1 LARAALL
8 PCEGNKQMKCC
19 KLIIVVGIALAML
32 AVLEIGLVTQQARA
46 EMLAEPRIS
55 PAQGVTISGC
65 LSSDQFQPVLNEFTS
80 RTGITVQYENMQDE
94 EPCDQNRIR
103 NCTDNDTCPDVAIL
117 PWPSM
122 LAEFGEA
129 GALVDLSTFISSTV
143 LNANYADTWIDLGKV
158 DGTLYGVWFN
168 AGNKSVVWHDPTE
181 FTAHGWA
188 TPTTWVD
195 MLALSEQI
203 SDTTG
208 TPPWSIGNES
218 GPATGWPLTDWFE
231 NILLRSAGPD
241 IYDDLVAHDIPW
253 THTEV
258 LSAMTYF
265 GDIFGN
271 EGYQLGGKSGTTNTF
286 FLDAIYPPF
295 EEPPRAYLHH
305 QGSWAHNAIS
315 SQFPTQMA
323 GVDYA
328 VFPFPDIGSV
338 YTNAVMGGGDI
349 AMMFSDTAEVQ
360 SLLDFLITTDAAE
373 IWVQGGNTSPNR
385 NADTSL
391 YPDPNTRAAA
401 EYLINADLF
410 RFDLTDQLPVDLNAY
425 VLSQME
431 DLVHA
436 APDPAAMEE
445 VLARIEFKA
454 SYPYG
459 IYIPLV
465 VRDFG
470 L

>member
-1 LARAALL
+1 
-8 PCEGNKQMKCC
+8 MKCA
-19 KLIIVVGIALAML
+19 KLIVVVGIALAML

-46 EMLAEPRIS
+46 ETLAEPDMS

-65 LSSDQFQPVLNEFTS
+65 LSSGQVQPVLDEFTS
-80 RTGITVQYENMQDE
+80 RTGIAVQYGCLEQE
-94 EPCDQNRIR
+94 GTCDQSRIR
-103 NCTDNDTCPDVAIL
+103 NCTDNDNCPDVAIL
-117 PWPSM
+117 PWPGM
-122 LAEFGEA
+122 LAESGEA

-143 LNANYADTWIDLGKV
+143 LNANYADSWIDLGTV

-168 AGNKSVVWHDPTE
+168 AGNKSVVWHDTTE
-181 FTAHGWA
+181 FTAHGWT
-188 TPTTWVD
+188 TPTTWAE

-208 TPPWSIGNES
+208 TPPWSIGNQS

-241 IYDDLVAHDIPW
+241 VYDDLVAHDIPW

-271 EGYQLGGKSGTTNTF
+271 EGYQLGGKSGTLNTF
-286 FLDAIYPPF
+286 FFDAIFPPF

-305 QGSWAHNAIS
+305 QGSWAHNSIRD
-315 SQFPTQMA
+315 QFPAQTA

-338 YTNAVMGGGDI
+338 YTNVVMGGGDM
-349 AMMFSDTAEVQ
+349 AMMFSDTAEAQ
-360 SLLDFLITTDAAE
+360 SLIDFLITTDAAE
-373 IWVQGGNTSPNR
+373 IWIQGGNTSPNR
-385 NADTSL
+385 NADTGL

-425 VLSQME
+425 VLSQMG
-431 DLVHA
+431 DLVLA

-454 SYPYG
+454 SHPYG
-459 IYIPLV
+459 IYLPFV